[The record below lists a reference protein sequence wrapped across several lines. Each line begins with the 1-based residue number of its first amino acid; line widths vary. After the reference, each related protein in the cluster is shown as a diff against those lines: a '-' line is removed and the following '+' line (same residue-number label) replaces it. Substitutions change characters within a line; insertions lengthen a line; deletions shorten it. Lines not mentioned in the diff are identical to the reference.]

1 MPPHSSYLRLDVRG
15 GLNNQRECIV
25 NGIVAA
31 HELGLH
37 LVLPSAHPVGQGNE
51 KYDPHDAKFEG
62 IYADRTK
69 WPDLRF
75 GSLFDVDA
83 ARGLLHRAGIRAS
96 TTAPPRLPVVTLP
109 AVEEEFPDCMGLR
122 KVGGTCIAQPS
133 GARLFRALLSKWDG
147 RIRASAAGPTV
158 FDARKSLC
166 WNAYASRN
174 VANCSAEFPVACPAA
189 FAAVSAWNG
198 VISDAQRAIL
208 THVRAAAVAA
218 GGGRGTPR
226 AARLQGLPDD
236 GPLWAA
242 VHVRI
247 FGCSSNVNRRGAN
260 ETAAAAALSQFE
272 WITGGLRKL
281 AEERSLRPK
290 VLYLVSSL
298 PKATVAAALPAQYT
312 LISKDDVAGLSG
324 LNKRLPFEVCAAIDY
339 GIAVAAPVYAG
350 MRLSSFDV
358 FASAERR
365 AAGRQNA
372 TVMRPGGKM
381 CGGT

>member
-62 IYADRTK
+62 IYA
-69 WPDLRF
+69 
-75 GSLFDVDA
+75 
-83 ARGLLHRAGIRAS
+83 
-96 TTAPPRLPVVTLP
+96 
-109 AVEEEFPDCMGLR
+109 
-122 KVGGTCIAQPS
+122 
-133 GARLFRALLSKWDG
+133 
-147 RIRASAAGPTV
+147 
-158 FDARKSLC
+158 
-166 WNAYASRN
+166 
-174 VANCSAEFPVACPAA
+174 
-189 FAAVSAWNG
+189 
-198 VISDAQRAIL
+198 
-208 THVRAAAVAA
+208 
-218 GGGRGTPR
+218 
-226 AARLQGLPDD
+226 
-236 GPLWAA
+236 
-242 VHVRI
+242 
-247 FGCSSNVNRRGAN
+247 
-260 ETAAAAALSQFE
+260 
-272 WITGGLRKL
+272 
-281 AEERSLRPK
+281 
-290 VLYLVSSL
+290 
-298 PKATVAAALPAQYT
+298 
-312 LISKDDVAGLSG
+312 
-324 LNKRLPFEVCAAIDY
+324 AIDY